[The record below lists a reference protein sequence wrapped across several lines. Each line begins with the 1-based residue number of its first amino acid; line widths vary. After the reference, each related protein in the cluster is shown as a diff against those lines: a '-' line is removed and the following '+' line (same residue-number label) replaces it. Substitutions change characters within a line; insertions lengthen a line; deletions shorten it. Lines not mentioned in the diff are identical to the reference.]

1 MPILTGL
8 LAGIV
13 AAPLSTVALFTPA
26 RRPRRVAGAWP
37 SFRRFPWALIG
48 TAVLAGIVAAALLL
62 LGTQPAITAKAAA
75 ALALLSLCWMPVTRR
90 WNARAHVAW
99 AATVFLFVAY
109 LAFIPAWTFASHLSA
124 VNTAGGLL
132 LWLFEVRAAVLA

>member
-1 MPILTGL
+1 VGCDANPHGT
-8 LAGIV
+8 AGWDRRRAAEHGRAV
-13 AAPLSTVALFTPA
+13 HAGAPAAPGRGRLAILQ
-26 RRPRRVAGAWP
+26 
-37 SFRRFPWALIG
+37 ALIG